1 MLVNDDEILGD
12 DEGGGFFIDE
22 PVVVVADTEET
33 KKDDVVVDDLK
44 VDDKPADDTTPV
56 VVPTSWLEEA
66 NKSFN
71 TSFKTADEFKSI
83 LDSYTS
89 LKEKTSKIDQ
99 YEALKGSFDS
109 IVEEYKKLDPKN
121 LFSDEVEYKANILRK
136 GNPSI
141 NGEVASKIFT
151 IDVEKENPLD
161 IIALDQMINHKSI
174 RSGEVAKTY
183 FLKQNGIDVDDLAD
197 LDEFQK
203 LTINV
208 AAEKAAKNILS
219 FREQVSIP
227 DFTATVEE
235 LISKA
240 NIAKVDEPTFDAS
253 VWDGKLG
260 AITSSIDKIEIKDG
274 DKVIYSEAVDA
285 EFKDGF
291 EEVLKEAI
299 VINKLS
305 PTPENEATLRKNA
318 LDVYFNENRDFII
331 KRAIKATELRLTEE
345 FHNKTHADVDLDKV
359 DNSQKPKP
367 VGKTTDL
374 MKEWGYK

>member
-12 DEGGGFFIDE
+12 DDGAGFFVDE
-22 PVVVVADTEET
+22 PVVPEVAPIET
-33 KKDDVVVDDLK
+33 KDDVVVDVT
-44 VDDKPADDTTPV
+44 VDDKPKDDTAPV
-56 VVPTSWLEEA
+56 VVPTNWLEEA
-66 NKSFN
+66 NKSFG
-71 TSFKTADEFKSI
+71 TTFSTVDEFKSI
-83 LDSYTS
+83 LDGYTS

-99 YEALKGSFDS
+99 YDALKTGFDS
-109 IVEEYKKLDPKN
+109 LVEEYKKLDPKN

-151 IDVEKENPLD
+151 IDVEKEDPLN
-161 IIALDQMINHKSI
+161 IIALDHMINHKSI
-174 RSGEVAKTY
+174 RSGEAAKTY
-183 FLKQNGIDVDDLAD
+183 FLKQNGIDIDDIAD
-197 LDEFQK
+197 LDEYQK
-203 LTINV
+203 MTINV

-219 FREQVSIP
+219 LREQVSIP
-227 DFTATVEE
+227 DFTATVQE
-235 LISKA
+235 LVSKA
-240 NIAKVDEPTFDAS
+240 VTARTDEPTFDAS

-299 VINKLS
+299 TINKLS

-359 DNSQKPKP
+359 VDGQKPNH

>member
-22 PVVVVADTEET
+22 PIVPEVEPIET
-33 KKDDVVVDDLK
+33 KPDEEVK
-44 VDDKPADDTTPV
+44 VETETKTEAV
-56 VVPTSWLEEA
+56 VVPASWLEEA
-66 NKSFN
+66 NKSFG
-71 TSFKTADEFKSI
+71 TTFSTADEFKSI

-99 YEALKGSFDS
+99 YDALKTSFDS

-151 IDVEKENPLD
+151 IDVEKEDPLD

-219 FREQVSIP
+219 LREQVSIP
-227 DFTATVEE
+227 DFTATVQE
-235 LISKA
+235 LVSKA
-240 NIAKVDEPTFDAS
+240 VTARTDEPTFDAS

-299 VINKLS
+299 TINKLS

-374 MKEWGYK
+374 MKEWGFK

>member
-1 MLVNDDEILGD
+1 MLVNEDEILGD

-22 PVVVVADTEET
+22 PVVVVPDPIET
-33 KKDDVVVDDLK
+33 KDDVVVDVI
-44 VDDKPADDTTPV
+44 VDDKPKDDTAPV
-56 VVPTSWLEEA
+56 VVPTNWLEEA
-66 NKSFN
+66 NKSFG
-71 TSFKTADEFKSI
+71 TTFSTVDEFKSI
-83 LDSYTS
+83 LDGYTS

-99 YEALKGSFDS
+99 YDALKTGFDS
-109 IVEEYKKLDPKN
+109 LVEEYKKLDPKN

-141 NGEVASKIFT
+141 NGEVASRIFT

-183 FLKQNGIDVDDLAD
+183 FLKQNGIHVDDLAD

-219 FREQVSIP
+219 LREQVSIP
-227 DFTATVEE
+227 DFTATVQE
-235 LISKA
+235 LVSKA
-240 NIAKVDEPTFDAS
+240 AVARTDEPAFDAS

-285 EFKDGF
+285 EFRDGF

-299 VINKLS
+299 TINKLS

-345 FHNKTHADVDLDKV
+345 FHNKTHADVDLDKA
-359 DNSQKPKP
+359 DTSQKPKP

-374 MKEWGYK
+374 MKEWGFK

>member
-12 DEGGGFFIDE
+12 DEGGGFFVDEPIVPEVTPIETDPIDE
-22 PVVVVADTEET
+22 VKVEADTRPE
-33 KKDDVVVDDLK
+33 DVK
-44 VDDKPADDTTPV
+44 VE
-56 VVPTSWLEEA
+56 PTQINWLEEA
-66 NKSFN
+66 NKSFG
-71 TSFKTADEFKSI
+71 TTFSTVDEFKSI

-99 YEALKGSFDS
+99 YDALKTGFDS
-109 IVEEYKKLDPKN
+109 LVEEYKKLDPKN

-151 IDVEKENPLD
+151 IDVEKEDPLN

-219 FREQVSIP
+219 LREQVSIP
-227 DFTATVEE
+227 DFTATVQE
-235 LISKA
+235 LVSKA
-240 NIAKVDEPTFDAS
+240 AATRTDEPTFDAS
-253 VWDGKLG
+253 VWDGRLG
-260 AITSSIDKIEIKDG
+260 AIVSSIDKIEIKDG
-274 DKVIYSEAVDA
+274 DKVIYSEAIASD
-285 EFKDGF
+285 FKDGF
-291 EEVLKEAI
+291 EDVLKEAI
-299 VINKLS
+299 VANRLS
-305 PTPENEATLRKNA
+305 PTPENEATLVKNTI
-318 LDVYFNENRDFII
+318 DVYFNENRDPFI
-331 KRAIKATELRLTEE
+331 KRALKAQELRLTEE
-345 FHNKTHADVDLDKV
+345 FHNKTHVDVDLDKV
-359 DNSQKPKP
+359 DNSQKPNP
-367 VGKTTDL
+367 VGKTTNL
-374 MKEWGYK
+374 MKEWGYE